1 MELRQL
7 TKQLMNSYDWKE
19 IKDLLTKIGMM
30 NLGINISEVNPQWEL
45 PIPLQSV
52 VKSLPRGE
60 NSLFPSQTIIE
71 LYLVTGLL
79 HDLSYTLLAKSK
91 EQLQTKN
98 WNLALELLI
107 VLDKELQTT
116 TINVSKLTK
125 MINWEVMLVQITEL
139 LEEWPRSSVGEY

>member
-1 MELRQL
+1 MSL
-7 TKQLMNSYDWKE
+7 
-19 IKDLLTKIGMM
+19 
-30 NLGINISEVNPQWEL
+30 NLYPEVQFTLSWL
-45 PIPLQSV
+45 DPI
-52 VKSLPRGE
+52 
-60 NSLFPSQTIIE
+60 TIE
-71 LYLVTGLL
+71 VLVTGLL

-107 VLDKELQTT
+107 VLDKELQNAPF
-116 TINVSKLTK
+116 NVAKLTK